1 MSKGDKYCAL
11 CQKWLGNYLT
21 GETPEGTASYYSIIR
36 RRWCDDCRPVK
47 RTLDVRFN
55 MVEYRKRRRKQEQE
69 IARRLQAAT
78 EENKALK
85 QYIIKLRE
93 GVNHD

>member
-1 MSKGDKYCAL
+1 
-11 CQKWLGNYLT
+11 
-21 GETPEGTASYYSIIR
+21 
-36 RRWCDDCRPVK
+36 
-47 RTLDVRFN
+47 

-93 GVNHD
+93 GVQHD